1 MQIAEGEKDRL
12 KKTLYLKYKEMINYL
27 IVGVLT
33 TVVSLGCYGLLVLTV
48 LDPANALELQ
58 IANVLSWIAAVMF
71 AYFTNRK
78 FVFESTNKNCLG
90 EAGRFCASRVTT
102 LLVDMF
108 IMYLF
113 VTKIG
118 VNDKVAKVIVQV
130 IITVLNYIL
139 SKFLVFSRRK

>member
-1 MQIAEGEKDRL
+1 MI
-12 KKTLYLKYKEMINYL
+12 KTLYLKYKEMINYL

-33 TVVSLGCYGLLVLTV
+33 TVVSLGCYYLLVLTV

-58 IANVLSWIAAVMF
+58 IANVLSWIAAVTF

-78 FVFESTNKNCLG
+78 FVFESTNKNQLG
-90 EAGRFCASRVTT
+90 EAGRFYASRVTT

-118 VNDKVAKVIVQV
+118 VNDKVAKVVVQV

>member
-1 MQIAEGEKDRL
+1 MLGKL
-12 KKTLYLKYKEMINYL
+12 SYL

-33 TVVSLGCYGLLVLTV
+33 TVVSLGCYYLLVLTV

-58 IANVLSWIAAVMF
+58 IANVLSWIAAVTF

-78 FVFESTNKNCLG
+78 FVFESTNKNQLG
-90 EAGRFCASRVTT
+90 EAGRFYASRVTT

-118 VNDKVAKVIVQV
+118 VNDKVAKVVVQV